1 MNSPRASG
9 SEAIVV
15 SASWLSE
22 VGEQPYNLRGIATV
36 MALAGFLKSMH
47 VPVFFFGCYL
57 TYVRLFAL
65 GEGYHL
71 RDRRQLS

>member
-22 VGEQPYNLRGIATV
+22 VGNEPYNLRGIATV
-36 MALAGFLKSMH
+36 LALAGFLKSTH
-47 VPVFFFGCYL
+47 ATVFPR
-57 TYVRLFAL
+57 VVV
-65 GEGYHL
+65 
-71 RDRRQLS
+71 